1 MEKEVQRKNIIIVM
15 FHYTLRYRLF
25 VATIII
31 AYLMY
36 GGSNHAAANAVGSAS
51 LGKIENTFARK
62 IPNDVKSKDNASVK
76 NGKNQQYSINA
87 NSFQSLEQCKFEYDK
102 MYFELNNKIIKEM
115 PNVETKLKKC
125 ERYMNDILEQ
135 QATEEVVKETLKS
148 NNDPK
153 TPSNDASTTTF
164 WWFGNDGD
172 NADNNYYDSMDS
184 YFQNMNDY
192 MKRIIEKWKT
202 ISGSH

>member
-1 MEKEVQRKNIIIVM
+1 
-15 FHYTLRYRLF
+15 
-25 VATIII
+25 
-31 AYLMY
+31 MY
-36 GGSNHAAANAVGSAS
+36 GGSNHAAANPVGSAS
-51 LGKIENTFARK
+51 SQEKIENTFARK

-102 MYFELNNKIIKEM
+102 ITELNNKIIKEM
-115 PNVETKLKKC
+115 PHVETKLKNVIH
-125 ERYMNDILEQ
+125 ERFLEQ
-135 QATEEVVKETLKS
+135 QATEEVLKETLKS
-148 NNDPK
+148 NNDHK

-184 YFQNMNDY
+184 YFQNMDDY
-192 MKRIIEKWKT
+192 MKRIMEKWKT
-202 ISGSH
+202 ISESH